1 MSLSDANE
9 ALQRATRKGNWI
21 QWACKFEDCKIVDDI
36 AQLANSRGHVELG
49 LLSEGLDVL
58 MARMPE
64 CEGKLDF
71 ITGVR

>member
-21 QWACKFEDCKIVDDI
+21 YWRGDGAW
-36 AQLANSRGHVELG
+36 LANSRGSVLIG
-49 LLSEGLDVL
+49 GLSEGLDSL